1 MRYGSY
7 QAILF
12 RILTI
17 VFVAQ
22 YVEVQLHSG
31 ELDASFVEQFTAVV
45 ATDWPLHQRL
55 QLNDIC
61 HEKGIRFIATETRG
75 VFANIFCDFGDSF
88 VVTDVNGEPPF
99 EAIISAISQVSLA
112 HSASLCP
119 KRHLC

>member
-1 MRYGSY
+1 
-7 QAILF
+7 
-12 RILTI
+12 
-17 VFVAQ
+17 VQ

-55 QLNDIC
+55 HLNDIC